1 MNDCES
7 MTDKMALVVHGRAEW
22 TESEAA
28 HLRGCAACTAEWQVV
43 QAASRL
49 GAASTREL
57 DPARVSRIVLERL
70 AAARKRR
77 MTGWM
82 VLAAAAA
89 IMLLVWA
96 RGPGVGRDT
105 PTAST
110 GGFRLPLAELESL
123 DARQLRAVL
132 QDLEG
137 PLGGSAAPESPGLG
151 DLENQE
157 LERVL
162 RSLEG

>member
-1 MNDCES
+1 
-7 MTDKMALVVHGRAEW
+7 MALVVHGRAAW

-28 HLRGCAACTAEWQVV
+28 HLHGCAACTAEWQVV
-43 QAASRL
+43 RAASRL
-49 GAASTREL
+49 GTASGRGI
-57 DPARVSRIVLERL
+57 DSARVSRVVLARL
-70 AAARKRR
+70 KAARKRR
-77 MTGWM
+77 MTGWA

-89 IMLLVWA
+89 IILLVWA
-96 RGPGVGRDT
+96 RGPTSGPET

-137 PLGGSAAPESPGLG
+137 PLGGSAAPDSPALG

>member
-1 MNDCES
+1 MNDCER
-7 MTDKMALVVHGRAEW
+7 MTDKMALVVHGRAAW

-28 HLRGCAACTAEWQVV
+28 HLRECAACAAEWQLV

-49 GAASTREL
+49 GTASGQGLDAAQ
-57 DPARVSRIVLERL
+57 VSRVVLHRL

-77 MTGWM
+77 TAGWT

-89 IMLLVWA
+89 IILLVWA
-96 RGPGVGRDT
+96 RGPGSSPET

-110 GGFRLPLAELESL
+110 GGFRLPMAELESL

-137 PLGGSAAPESPGLG
+137 PFGGSAAPDSPGLG

>member
-1 MNDCES
+1 MNECERL
-7 MTDKMALVVHGRAEW
+7 TDKMALVVHGRDAW

-28 HLRGCAACTAEWQVV
+28 HLRGCAACTVEWQVV
-43 QAASRL
+43 LAASRL
-49 GAASTREL
+49 GATRGSGIDTAKL
-57 DPARVSRIVLERL
+57 SRVVLTRL

-77 MTGWM
+77 MTGWV

-89 IMLLVWA
+89 IILLVWA
-96 RGPGVGRDT
+96 RGSIPGPGT

-110 GGFRLPLAELESL
+110 GRFRLPLAELESL
-123 DARQLRAVL
+123 DAFQLRAVL

-137 PLGGSAAPESPGLG
+137 PLGGSAAPDAPGLG